1 MKRLEEDL
9 GKLFERVEP
18 PAGFAERVMAR
29 VAAAERDKTRTGW
42 TWLGLLQTPAL
53 RWAATGALCV
63 ALTAG
68 GISLRREQVRRER
81 GEHAKEQLML
91 ALRITGSKLQVAQ
104 ASVREISDEN

>member
-9 GKLFERVEP
+9 GKAFERMEP

-29 VAAAERDKTRTGW
+29 VAAAEHDKRRTPW
-42 TWLGLLQTPAL
+42 TWLGLFQTPAL

-81 GEHAKEQLML
+81 GEYAKEQLML